1 MKNLINICLFAFL
14 IIAFY
19 SLTSEYNAINTV
31 CCLVISLY
39 SAYKIISSYQV
50 TLRPS
55 TFFIFAFF
63 IVNWQMY
70 IDLLLGNTSI
80 LNPVF
85 INPNT
90 INKGVILATLSLL
103 SLSFA
108 YNNYHPYKEKQT
120 QHQYSPNIQT
130 YFSVIQVFFFLYWA
144 SSLSLDD
151 FTGQSY
157 LTSGSFDND
166 KKGYQDILFNT
177 SQIISLAYFLKNKT
191 SGYKEF
197 LLNIPKEVI
206 YTSVLYALIKLM
218 SGDRGGAIWT
228 IMLYFSAILYSTRK
242 APKVIYV
249 VLVAF
254 IGSFIMTSISFSRA
268 LGNQLSF
275 FEKITFLVDNKQ
287 VFSDRYFD
295 ITFSPATREL
305 ANSLMCS
312 HIALDEI
319 ENNNAELHYG
329 KFHFCYSLNMLPFVG
344 SSIIKELN
352 IDRLDKSSSEYVTVI
367 HNGENY
373 VSGLGTT
380 MVADNYLEFGLISLI
395 FAFMIVAMILKI
407 VDYYFV
413 NKDNSDTPA
422 WIIILI
428 LSVSCYAISMPR
440 GYFMFYMKYYFY
452 ALILYGLVTKKIK

>member
-1 MKNLINICLFAFL
+1 MRNLINISLFVFL

-19 SLTSEYNAINTV
+19 AMPSEYNAINTI
-31 CCLVISLY
+31 CCFIISLY
-39 SAYKIISSYQV
+39 CAYSVIAYYNV

-55 TFFIFAFF
+55 TFFVFAFF
-63 IVNWQMY
+63 IINWQMY
-70 IDLLLGNTSI
+70 IDLLLGNTSV

-85 INPNT
+85 ISPNT

-108 YNNYHPYKEKQT
+108 YNNYHPHKERLT
-120 QHQYSPNIQT
+120 QHTYSSNLQT
-130 YFSVIQVFFFLYWA
+130 YFSVIQVVCFLYWM

-191 SGYKEF
+191 NGYKE
-197 LLNIPKEVI
+197 LLLSIPKAVL
-206 YTSVLYALIKLM
+206 YTSVLYTLIKLM

-228 IMLYFSAILYSTRK
+228 IMLYFSTILYSTRK

-249 VLVAF
+249 LLVAF

-275 FEKITFLVDNKQ
+275 FEKITYLVDNKQ
-287 VFSDRYFD
+287 VFSDRYSD
-295 ITFSPATREL
+295 VTFSPATREL
-305 ANSLMCS
+305 ANSLMCT
-312 HIALDEI
+312 HIALDEV

-329 KFHFCYSLNMLPFVG
+329 KFHFCYSLTMLPFVG
-344 SSIIKELN
+344 SRIIKVLDIN
-352 IDRLDKSSSEYVTVI
+352 RLDKSSSEYVTVI

-373 VSGLGTT
+373 TSGLGTT

-395 FAFMIVAMILKI
+395 IAFMIVAMILKLA
-407 VDYYFV
+407 DHYFV
-413 NKDNSDTPA
+413 YMDNSETPA

-440 GYFMFYMKYYFY
+440 GYFMFYMKFYFY
-452 ALILYGLVTKKIK
+452 ALALYGMITKKIR